1 MERRSIPVCLTA
13 EQHAA
18 VELYARRR
26 GMLDAGQALEQLLKR
41 D

>member
-1 MERRSIPVCLTA
+1 MPVCLTA

-18 VELYARRR
+18 VKRHAQRR
-26 GMLDAGQALEQLLKR
+26 GMLDAGQALENLLKA